1 MIYLPA
7 FQMDVLRVCYFNRFS
22 LQCIQVAILLMLTG
36 LAVSRILK
44 YVDAVTKT
52 IVAALRGPGVIF
64 FGAWVFHTTLRASE
78 VVATL
83 VVCLACY
90 IYLREGPLVK
100 PKDEAVPAKVVK

>member
-1 MIYLPA
+1 MTEGE
-7 FQMDVLRVCYFNRFS
+7 
-22 LQCIQVAILLMLTG
+22 LTG

-64 FGAWVFHTTLRASE
+64 FGAWIFHTHLRWSE
-78 VVATL
+78 VIATV
-83 VVCLACY
+83 VVCIACW

-100 PKDEAVPAKVVK
+100 PKEEPAPAKQVK